1 VLSAAQVTGGISTG
15 ASVSVGALLAA
26 DISGSAAWS
35 GSAATLTTI
44 GAAMAAIPLARLAD
58 RRGRRIS
65 LSTGWFLAAV
75 GAGLAILA
83 GVAPSFPLLL
93 LGLAFMGA
101 GNAATL
107 QARFAATDLATA
119 EQRAR
124 ALGLV
129 VWATTVGAVAGPN
142 LTRPGALVAGV
153 LGIPPLTGPFLFSVA
168 SALVAAVV
176 LTVALRPDPLLTA
189 KASSTGTGTAP
200 EPATTPA
207 QTPAQTPALP
217 TPAAPRAMRTI
228 AGSPPALAAVVAL
241 VTGHA
246 VMIAVMAMT
255 PVHLHGHG
263 ASLTIIG
270 LTISLHIAGMFA
282 LSPIVGWIADRYG
295 RRPAILG
302 GFALLASA
310 TLTTA
315 TAGHSTLLVT
325 LGLVMLGLG
334 WSFTTIAASTQL
346 SESVPDAQRRH
357 VQGTADL
364 LMSLAGAGAG
374 ALSGVLVATIDYRG
388 LSLVSAALVLPA
400 VALMGR
406 SAGPRVGG
414 QV

>member
-1 VLSAAQVTGGISTG
+1 VLSAAQVTGGIGTG

-35 GSAATLTTI
+35 GAAATLTTL
-44 GAAMAAIPLARLAD
+44 GAAMTAIPLARLAD
-58 RRGRRIS
+58 RRGRRVS
-65 LSTGWFLAAV
+65 LATGWFLAAV

-119 EQRAR
+119 DQRAR

-142 LTRPGALVAGV
+142 LTRPGASVADV
-153 LGIPPLTGPFLFSVA
+153 LGIPPLTGPFLFSA
-168 SALVAAVV
+168 AAGLVAAAV
-176 LTVALRPDPLLTA
+176 LAVALRPDPLLTA
-189 KASSTGTGTAP
+189 KASSSGIGTAQQ
-200 EPATTPA
+200 PAA
-207 QTPAQTPALP
+207 SPAQTPALP
-217 TPAAPRAMRTI
+217 MPAAPRAMRTI
-228 AGSPPALAAVVAL
+228 ADSPPALAAVVAL

-282 LSPIVGWIADRYG
+282 LSPIVGWIADRHG
-295 RRPAILG
+295 RRPALLA
-302 GFALLASA
+302 GFALLISA

-325 LGLVMLGLG
+325 LGLVLLGLG

-388 LSLVSAALVLPA
+388 LSLVAAALVLPA
-400 VALMGR
+400 VALVGR
-406 SAGPRVGG
+406 RRRPV
-414 QV
+414 VPLT